1 MQKTKRREWVKTF
14 AIIFLVILLILT
26 FFSNT
31 IMNRSLPEVAAQYV
45 ESGTINAKIRGTGT
59 VSADETYDVTIN
71 QTRKIRSVMVKVG
84 DTVSA
89 GDTLFVL
96 EAADS
101 EELKTAQ
108 QELSD
113 MELAYQKS
121 LIEAG
126 NTTATENRD
135 VQKLRDAYN
144 EALAVLRLY
153 SNADPTQITMA
164 LKTAEAEYKAQQLV
178 TQNAN
183 EEYQAAQTDKE
194 YTEAQAK
201 VTELGTAITTAET
214 AIETLKEQLA
224 TAQGTSDQAY
234 LDKLAKAYT
243 VLREEYLKR
252 EELEQQIEDLES
264 QTFMTTADGTD
275 DGSEDEE
282 GGNPSTGATL
292 EELKKQ
298 LKDLNNDI
306 KRDEIIY
313 KDDYNLMLQYAG
325 QDHHVAAAYAADTQL
340 LMQAIRDQHGY
351 IDSSEEVQ
359 NIEQKIKDQERELD
373 NAQTELSYYQ
383 GKVDD
388 FERRIERLEQNW
400 KDEQAKESALNDE
413 VTNLTAAS
421 TAAETLKTAQTAL
434 EDKVFETS
442 LGDSASL
449 DLQNSKKAIEAKK
462 KQVEELTANAD
473 GQEVKANVSG
483 KISAI
488 NVTAGNNA
496 GADTALATITVADRG
511 YTLRIP
517 VTADQAKQV
526 TVGDVATITNYY
538 SDDITATLESVANDP
553 QNPGQGKMLVFRLT
567 GDGVEAGANL
577 TLSIGQRSANYD
589 CLIPN
594 SALRNDSNGDFVLV
608 VVAKSTPLGNRYVA
622 TRASVTVLAKDDT
635 KAAVTGLASGDFVIT
650 TSSAPI
656 EAGSQVRLV
665 DNG

>member
-144 EALAVLRLY
+144 EALATLRLY
-153 SNADPTQITMA
+153 SNSDPTQITAA
-164 LKTAEAEYKAQQLV
+164 LE
-178 TQNAN
+178 
-183 EEYQAAQTDKE
+183 
-194 YTEAQAK
+194 QAK
-201 VTELGTAITTAET
+201 VDLTYLQRVSADAEAALTDINAELTQAQQDATTIQTELTSLETGLSSMKTQLETLYSAQKDSARAIQEADKKLKEAEAVKNRDWIIHGEKYQQLQSWSTVGGQIDYTLMAAMAEDTSLLLEKNPDLTEDELKAYSEAYKTITTDDQTIAE
-214 AIETLKEQLA
+214 LQLA
-224 TAQGTSDQAY
+224 LDNLVEDAKDPVSD
-234 LDKLAKAYT
+234 
-243 VLREEYLKR
+243 
-252 EELEQQIEDLES
+252 
-264 QTFMTTADGTD
+264 
-275 DGSEDEE
+275 
-282 GGNPSTGATL
+282 ATL
-292 EELKKQ
+292 EQRIAELE
-298 LKDLNNDI
+298 
-306 KRDEIIY
+306 R
-313 KDDYNLMLQYAG
+313 
-325 QDHHVAAAYAADTQL
+325 
-340 LMQAIRDQHGY
+340 
-351 IDSSEEVQ
+351 
-359 NIEQKIKDQERELD
+359 NIERTDSDVSR
-373 NAQTELSYYQ
+373 
-383 GKVDD
+383 
-388 FERRIERLEQNW
+388 
-400 KDEQAKESALNDE
+400 KESQLEAAQVQVEKVQDRISRQEDE
-413 VTNLTAAS
+413 VTAAKRAAEDQQTLVDQYTAAS
-421 TAAETLKTAQTAL
+421 TAAEAVKTAQTAL
-434 EDKVFETS
+434 EDKVFEAS

>member
-126 NTTATENRD
+126 NTSATENRD

-144 EALAVLRLY
+144 EALATLRLY
-153 SNADPTQITMA
+153 SNADPTQITAA
-164 LKTAEAEYKAQQLV
+164 LEKAKVDLTYLQRVSADAEAALTDINAELTQAQQD
-178 TQNAN
+178 A
-183 EEYQAAQTDKE
+183 
-194 YTEAQAK
+194 
-201 VTELGTAITTAET
+201 TT
-214 AIETLKEQLA
+214 I
-224 TAQGTSDQAY
+224 
-234 LDKLAKAYT
+234 
-243 VLREEYLKR
+243 
-252 EELEQQIEDLES
+252 
-264 QTFMTTADGTD
+264 
-275 DGSEDEE
+275 
-282 GGNPSTGATL
+282 
-292 EELKKQ
+292 
-298 LKDLNNDI
+298 
-306 KRDEIIY
+306 
-313 KDDYNLMLQYAG
+313 
-325 QDHHVAAAYAADTQL
+325 
-340 LMQAIRDQHGY
+340 
-351 IDSSEEVQ
+351 
-359 NIEQKIKDQERELD
+359 
-373 NAQTELSYYQ
+373 QTELTSLETELSGMKTQLETLYSAQKDSARAIQEAEKKLTEAEAVKNRDWIIHGDKYQ
-383 GKVDD
+383 QLQSWATVGGHTDYTLMAAMAEDTSLLLEKNPDLTEDELKAYAEAYTTITTDD
-388 FERRIERLEQNW
+388 QTIADLNVALNNLKEDAKDPVSNATLGQRITELERSIERT
-400 KDEQAKESALNDE
+400 DSDISRKESQMEAAQVQVQKVQDRISRQEDE
-413 VTNLTAAS
+413 VTAAKRAAEDQQTLVDQYTAAS
-421 TAAETLKTAQTAL
+421 TAAEAVKTAQTAL
-434 EDKVFETS
+434 EDKVFEAS

-511 YTLRIP
+511 YTLSIP

>member
-126 NTTATENRD
+126 NTSATENRD

-144 EALAVLRLY
+144 EALATLRLY
-153 SNADPTQITMA
+153 SNSDPTQITAA
-164 LKTAEAEYKAQQLV
+164 LE
-178 TQNAN
+178 
-183 EEYQAAQTDKE
+183 
-194 YTEAQAK
+194 QAK
-201 VTELGTAITTAET
+201 VDLTYLQRTATDAETELTNFNAETTELQNRVTEITTEITELET
-214 AIETLKEQLA
+214 EA
-224 TAQGTSDQAY
+224 TNAVKLYDSLDAAQSSLDR
-234 LDKLAKAYT
+234 DKLLYQSKYDELYNLAGRDEAVMAAYSKDFT
-243 VLREEYLKR
+243 FFQSEHSDYSQEQWQSLAEAYIALTEVMGEVTAAQSEVYKSYPELEGYDVSSQLNKLERKIDNARDGVNDLKR
-252 EELEQQIEDLES
+252 EQEDLDVEMK
-264 QTFMTTADGTD
+264 QRGDKADRMQD
-275 DGSEDEE
+275 DVTEAKRAAED
-282 GGNPSTGATL
+282 
-292 EELKKQ
+292 KQ
-298 LKDLNNDI
+298 
-306 KRDEIIY
+306 
-313 KDDYNLMLQYAG
+313 A
-325 QDHHVAAAYAADTQL
+325 
-340 LMQAIRDQHGY
+340 
-351 IDSSEEVQ
+351 EVD
-359 NIEQKIKDQERELD
+359 K
-373 NAQTELSYYQ
+373 
-383 GKVDD
+383 
-388 FERRIERLEQNW
+388 
-400 KDEQAKESALNDE
+400 
-413 VTNLTAAS
+413 LTAAS
-421 TAAETLKTAQTAL
+421 TAAEAVKTAQTAL
-434 EDKVFETS
+434 EDKVFEAS

-449 DLQNSKKAIEAKK
+449 DIQNSKKAIEAKQ
-462 KQVEELTANAD
+462 KQVEELMANAD

-511 YTLRIP
+511 YTLSIP

>member
-126 NTTATENRD
+126 NTSATENRD

-144 EALAVLRLY
+144 EALATLRLY
-153 SNADPTQITMA
+153 SNADPSQITAA
-164 LKTAEAEYKAQQLV
+164 LE
-178 TQNAN
+178 
-183 EEYQAAQTDKE
+183 
-194 YTEAQAK
+194 QAK
-201 VTELGTAITTAET
+201 VDLTYLQRAATDAETRLTNFNTETTELQNRATEITTEITNLET
-214 AIETLKEQLA
+214 EADNLTKVYDALDV
-224 TAQGTSDQAY
+224 AQSN
-234 LDKLAKAYT
+234 LDRDSLLYQDD
-243 VLREEYLKR
+243 YD
-252 EELEQQIEDLES
+252 ELEQMSD
-264 QTFMTTADGTD
+264 
-275 DGSEDEE
+275 SE
-282 GGNPSTGATL
+282 AML
-292 EELKKQ
+292 AALA
-298 LKDLNNDI
+298 KD
-306 KRDEIIY
+306 Y
-313 KDDYNLMLQYAG
+313 
-325 QDHHVAAAYAADTQL
+325 
-340 LMQAIRDQHGY
+340 
-351 IDSSEEVQ
+351 
-359 NIEQKIKDQERELD
+359 
-373 NAQTELSYYQ
+373 SYYQ
-383 GKVDD
+383 TICQETGKEPNEAEWQRMAEAYNVLTEAMGEVSKAQSDLYKSFPEWDGYDVPRQLEKLEREIDSTKRDIDDMKSEQENIEIELSQRNDKAARLQEDVTDAKRSAEDKQAEVD
-388 FERRIERLEQNW
+388 
-400 KDEQAKESALNDE
+400 K
-413 VTNLTAAS
+413 LTAAS
-421 TAAETLKTAQTAL
+421 TAAETVKTAQTAL
-434 EDKVFETS
+434 EDKVFETG

-449 DLQNSKKAIEAKK
+449 DIQNSKKAIEAKK

-538 SDDITATLESVANDP
+538 SDDITATLENVVNDP
-553 QNPGQGKMLVFRLT
+553 QNPGQKMLMFRLT
-567 GDGVEAGANL
+567 GEGVEAGANL

-589 CLIPN
+589 CLIPL

>member
-144 EALAVLRLY
+144 EALATLRLY
-153 SNADPTQITMA
+153 SNADPSQITAA
-164 LKTAEAEYKAQQLV
+164 LE
-178 TQNAN
+178 
-183 EEYQAAQTDKE
+183 
-194 YTEAQAK
+194 QAK
-201 VTELGTAITTAET
+201 VDLTYLQRAATDAETRLTNFNTETTELQNRATEITTEITNLET
-214 AIETLKEQLA
+214 EADNLTKVYDALDVAQSNLDRDSLLYQDDYEKLEQMADSEAMLA
-224 TAQGTSDQAY
+224 A
-234 LDKLAKAYT
+234 LAKDYSYYETICQKNEQEPNEAEWQRMAEAYN
-243 VLREEYLKR
+243 VLTEAMGEVSKAQSDLYKSFPEWDGYDVPRQLEKLERE
-252 EELEQQIEDLES
+252 ID
-264 QTFMTTADGTD
+264 
-275 DGSEDEE
+275 
-282 GGNPSTGATL
+282 ST
-292 EELKKQ
+292 
-298 LKDLNNDI
+298 
-306 KRDEIIY
+306 KRDI
-313 KDDYNLMLQYAG
+313 DDMK
-325 QDHHVAAAYAADTQL
+325 
-340 LMQAIRDQHGY
+340 
-351 IDSSEEVQ
+351 SEQE
-359 NIEQKIKDQERELD
+359 NIEI
-373 NAQTELSYYQ
+373 ELSQ
-383 GKVDD
+383 RNDKAARLQEDVTDAKRSAEDKQAEVD
-388 FERRIERLEQNW
+388 
-400 KDEQAKESALNDE
+400 K
-413 VTNLTAAS
+413 LTAAS
-421 TAAETLKTAQTAL
+421 TAAETVKTAQTAL
-434 EDKVFETS
+434 EDKVFETG

-449 DLQNSKKAIEAKK
+449 DIQNSKKAIEAKQ
-462 KQVEELTANAD
+462 KQVEELMANAD

-511 YTLRIP
+511 YTLSIP

-526 TVGDVATITNYY
+526 TIGDMATITNYY
-538 SDDITATLESVANDP
+538 SDDITATLENVVNDP
-553 QNPGQGKMLVFRLT
+553 QNPGQKMLMFRLT
-567 GDGVEAGANL
+567 GEGVEAGANL

-589 CLIPN
+589 CLIPL

>member
-144 EALAVLRLY
+144 EALATLRLY
-153 SNADPTQITMA
+153 SNSDPTQITAA
-164 LKTAEAEYKAQQLV
+164 LE
-178 TQNAN
+178 
-183 EEYQAAQTDKE
+183 
-194 YTEAQAK
+194 QAK
-201 VTELGTAITTAET
+201 VDLTYLQRVSADAEAALTDINAELTQAQQDATTIQTELTSLETELSSMKTQLETLYSAQKDSARAIQEADKKLKEAEAVKNRDWIIHGEKYQQLQSWSTVGGQIDYTLMAAMAEDTSLLLEKNPDLTEDELKAYSEAYKTITTDDQTIAE
-214 AIETLKEQLA
+214 LQLA
-224 TAQGTSDQAY
+224 LDNLVEDAKDPVSD
-234 LDKLAKAYT
+234 
-243 VLREEYLKR
+243 
-252 EELEQQIEDLES
+252 
-264 QTFMTTADGTD
+264 
-275 DGSEDEE
+275 
-282 GGNPSTGATL
+282 ATL
-292 EELKKQ
+292 EQRIAELE
-298 LKDLNNDI
+298 
-306 KRDEIIY
+306 R
-313 KDDYNLMLQYAG
+313 
-325 QDHHVAAAYAADTQL
+325 
-340 LMQAIRDQHGY
+340 
-351 IDSSEEVQ
+351 
-359 NIEQKIKDQERELD
+359 NIERTDSDVSR
-373 NAQTELSYYQ
+373 
-383 GKVDD
+383 
-388 FERRIERLEQNW
+388 
-400 KDEQAKESALNDE
+400 KESQLEAAQVQVEKVQDRISRQEDE
-413 VTNLTAAS
+413 VTAAKRAAEDQQTLVDQYTAAS
-421 TAAETLKTAQTAL
+421 TAAEAVKTAQTAL
-434 EDKVFETS
+434 EDKVFEAS

-567 GDGVEAGANL
+567 GDCVEAGANL

>member
-144 EALAVLRLY
+144 EALATLRLY
-153 SNADPTQITMA
+153 SNADPSQITAA
-164 LKTAEAEYKAQQLV
+164 LE
-178 TQNAN
+178 
-183 EEYQAAQTDKE
+183 
-194 YTEAQAK
+194 QAK
-201 VTELGTAITTAET
+201 VDLTYLQRAATDAETRLTNFNTETTELQNRATEITTEITNLET
-214 AIETLKEQLA
+214 EADNLTKVYDALDVAQSNLDRDSLLYQDDYEKLEQMADSEAMLA
-224 TAQGTSDQAY
+224 A
-234 LDKLAKAYT
+234 LAKDYSYYETICQKNEQEPNEAEWQRMAEAYN
-243 VLREEYLKR
+243 VLTEAMGEVSKAQSDLYKSFPEWDGYDVPRQLEKLERE
-252 EELEQQIEDLES
+252 ID
-264 QTFMTTADGTD
+264 
-275 DGSEDEE
+275 
-282 GGNPSTGATL
+282 ST
-292 EELKKQ
+292 
-298 LKDLNNDI
+298 
-306 KRDEIIY
+306 KRDI
-313 KDDYNLMLQYAG
+313 DDMK
-325 QDHHVAAAYAADTQL
+325 
-340 LMQAIRDQHGY
+340 
-351 IDSSEEVQ
+351 SEQE
-359 NIEQKIKDQERELD
+359 NIEI
-373 NAQTELSYYQ
+373 ELSQ
-383 GKVDD
+383 RNDKAARLQEDVTDAKRSAEDKQAEVD
-388 FERRIERLEQNW
+388 
-400 KDEQAKESALNDE
+400 K
-413 VTNLTAAS
+413 LTAAS
-421 TAAETLKTAQTAL
+421 TAAETVKTAQTAL
-434 EDKVFETS
+434 EDKVFETG

-449 DLQNSKKAIEAKK
+449 DIQNSKKAIEAKQ
-462 KQVEELTANAD
+462 KQVEELMANAD

-511 YTLRIP
+511 YTLSIP

-526 TVGDVATITNYY
+526 TIGDMATITNYY
-538 SDDITATLESVANDP
+538 SDDITATLENVVNDP
-553 QNPGQGKMLVFRLT
+553 QNPGQKMLMFRLT
-567 GDGVEAGANL
+567 GEGVEAGANL

>member
-144 EALAVLRLY
+144 EALATLRLY
-153 SNADPTQITMA
+153 SNADPSQITAA
-164 LKTAEAEYKAQQLV
+164 LE
-178 TQNAN
+178 
-183 EEYQAAQTDKE
+183 
-194 YTEAQAK
+194 QAK
-201 VTELGTAITTAET
+201 VDLTYLQRAATDAETRLTNFNTETTELQNRATEITTEITNLET
-214 AIETLKEQLA
+214 EADNLTKVYDALDVAQSNLDRDSLLYQDDYEKLEQMADSEAMLA
-224 TAQGTSDQAY
+224 A
-234 LDKLAKAYT
+234 LAKDYSYYETICQKNEQESNEAEWQRMAEAYN
-243 VLREEYLKR
+243 VLTEATGEVSKAQSDLYKSFPEWDGYDVPRQLEKLERE
-252 EELEQQIEDLES
+252 ID
-264 QTFMTTADGTD
+264 
-275 DGSEDEE
+275 
-282 GGNPSTGATL
+282 ST
-292 EELKKQ
+292 
-298 LKDLNNDI
+298 
-306 KRDEIIY
+306 KRDI
-313 KDDYNLMLQYAG
+313 DDMK
-325 QDHHVAAAYAADTQL
+325 
-340 LMQAIRDQHGY
+340 
-351 IDSSEEVQ
+351 SEQE
-359 NIEQKIKDQERELD
+359 NIEI
-373 NAQTELSYYQ
+373 ELSQ
-383 GKVDD
+383 RNDKAARLQEDVTDAKRSAEDKQAEVD
-388 FERRIERLEQNW
+388 
-400 KDEQAKESALNDE
+400 K
-413 VTNLTAAS
+413 LTAAS
-421 TAAETLKTAQTAL
+421 TAAETVKTAQTAL
-434 EDKVFETS
+434 EDKVFEAS

-650 TSSAPI
+650 TSTAPI
-656 EAGSQVRLV
+656 EAGSQGRLV

>member
-144 EALAVLRLY
+144 EALATLRLY
-153 SNADPTQITMA
+153 SNADPSQITAA
-164 LKTAEAEYKAQQLV
+164 LE
-178 TQNAN
+178 
-183 EEYQAAQTDKE
+183 
-194 YTEAQAK
+194 QAK
-201 VTELGTAITTAET
+201 VDLTYLQRAATDAETRLTNFNTETTELQNRATEITTEITNLET
-214 AIETLKEQLA
+214 EADNLTKVYDALDVAQSNLDRDSLLYQDDYEKLEQMADSEAMLA
-224 TAQGTSDQAY
+224 A
-234 LDKLAKAYT
+234 LAKDYSYYETICQKNEQESNEAEWQRMAEAYN
-243 VLREEYLKR
+243 VLTEATGEVSKAQSDLYKSFPEWDGYDVPRQLEKLERE
-252 EELEQQIEDLES
+252 ID
-264 QTFMTTADGTD
+264 
-275 DGSEDEE
+275 
-282 GGNPSTGATL
+282 ST
-292 EELKKQ
+292 
-298 LKDLNNDI
+298 
-306 KRDEIIY
+306 KRDI
-313 KDDYNLMLQYAG
+313 DDMK
-325 QDHHVAAAYAADTQL
+325 
-340 LMQAIRDQHGY
+340 
-351 IDSSEEVQ
+351 SEQE
-359 NIEQKIKDQERELD
+359 NIEI
-373 NAQTELSYYQ
+373 ELSQ
-383 GKVDD
+383 RNDKAARLQEDVTDAKRSAEDKQAEVD
-388 FERRIERLEQNW
+388 
-400 KDEQAKESALNDE
+400 K
-413 VTNLTAAS
+413 LTAAS
-421 TAAETLKTAQTAL
+421 TAAETVKTAQTAL
-434 EDKVFETS
+434 EDKVFEAS

>member
-26 FFSNT
+26 FFSQT

-144 EALAVLRLY
+144 EALATLRLY
-153 SNADPTQITMA
+153 SNADPSQITAA
-164 LKTAEAEYKAQQLV
+164 LE
-178 TQNAN
+178 
-183 EEYQAAQTDKE
+183 
-194 YTEAQAK
+194 QAK
-201 VTELGTAITTAET
+201 VDLTYLQRAATDAETRLTNFNTETTELQNRATEITTEITNLET
-214 AIETLKEQLA
+214 EADNLTKVYDALDVAQSNLDRDSLLYQDDYEKLEQMADSEAMLA
-224 TAQGTSDQAY
+224 A
-234 LDKLAKAYT
+234 LAKDYSYYETICQKNEQESNEAEWQRMAEAYN
-243 VLREEYLKR
+243 VLTEATGEVSKAQSDLYKSFPEWDGYDVPRQLEKLERE
-252 EELEQQIEDLES
+252 ID
-264 QTFMTTADGTD
+264 
-275 DGSEDEE
+275 
-282 GGNPSTGATL
+282 ST
-292 EELKKQ
+292 
-298 LKDLNNDI
+298 
-306 KRDEIIY
+306 KRDI
-313 KDDYNLMLQYAG
+313 DDMK
-325 QDHHVAAAYAADTQL
+325 
-340 LMQAIRDQHGY
+340 
-351 IDSSEEVQ
+351 SEQE
-359 NIEQKIKDQERELD
+359 NIEI
-373 NAQTELSYYQ
+373 ELSQ
-383 GKVDD
+383 RNDKAARLQEDVTDAKRSAEDKQAEVD
-388 FERRIERLEQNW
+388 
-400 KDEQAKESALNDE
+400 K
-413 VTNLTAAS
+413 LTAAS
-421 TAAETLKTAQTAL
+421 TAAETVKTAQTAL
-434 EDKVFETS
+434 EDKVFEAS

>member
-144 EALAVLRLY
+144 EALATLRLY
-153 SNADPTQITMA
+153 SNADPSQITAA
-164 LKTAEAEYKAQQLV
+164 LE
-178 TQNAN
+178 
-183 EEYQAAQTDKE
+183 
-194 YTEAQAK
+194 QAK
-201 VTELGTAITTAET
+201 VDLTYLQRAATDAETRLTNFNTETTELQNRATEITTEITNLET
-214 AIETLKEQLA
+214 EADNLTKVYDALDVAQSNLDRDSLLYQDDYEKLEQMADSEAMLA
-224 TAQGTSDQAY
+224 A
-234 LDKLAKAYT
+234 LAKDYSYYETICQKNEQEPNEAEWQRMAEAYN
-243 VLREEYLKR
+243 VLTEATGEVSKAQSDLYKSFPEWDGYDVPRQLEKLERE
-252 EELEQQIEDLES
+252 ID
-264 QTFMTTADGTD
+264 
-275 DGSEDEE
+275 
-282 GGNPSTGATL
+282 ST
-292 EELKKQ
+292 
-298 LKDLNNDI
+298 
-306 KRDEIIY
+306 KRDI
-313 KDDYNLMLQYAG
+313 DDMK
-325 QDHHVAAAYAADTQL
+325 
-340 LMQAIRDQHGY
+340 
-351 IDSSEEVQ
+351 SEQE
-359 NIEQKIKDQERELD
+359 NIEI
-373 NAQTELSYYQ
+373 ELSQ
-383 GKVDD
+383 RNDKAARLQEDVTDAKRSAEDKQAEVD
-388 FERRIERLEQNW
+388 
-400 KDEQAKESALNDE
+400 K
-413 VTNLTAAS
+413 LTAAS
-421 TAAETLKTAQTAL
+421 TAAETVKTAQTAL
-434 EDKVFETS
+434 EDKVFEAS